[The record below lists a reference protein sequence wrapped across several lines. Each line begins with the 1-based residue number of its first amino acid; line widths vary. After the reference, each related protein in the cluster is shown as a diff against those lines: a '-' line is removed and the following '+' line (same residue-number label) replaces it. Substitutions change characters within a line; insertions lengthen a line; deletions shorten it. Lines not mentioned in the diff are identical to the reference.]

1 MNVGNATQGPNG
13 KLATVNA
20 LNGAATPSG
29 NNGTGGPA
37 AVNVGNATQ
46 GPNGKFATVNAL
58 NGAATPSGNNGT
70 GGPAAVNVGNATP
83 GPNGRARDRQRAQR
97 RGDTERQ

>member
-37 AVNVGNATQ
+37 AVNVGNATP
-46 GPNGKFATVNAL
+46 GPNGKAATVNAL
-58 NGAATPSGNNGT
+58 NGAQP
-70 GGPAAVNVGNATP
+70 
-83 GPNGRARDRQRAQR
+83 
-97 RGDTERQ
+97 ERQQRHRRSGGCERR

>member
-20 LNGAATPSG
+20 LNGAQPSS

-46 GPNGKFATVNAL
+46 GPNGKLATVNAL
-58 NGAATPSGNNGT
+58 NGAAASGNNGT
-70 GGPAAVNVGNATP
+70 A
-83 GPNGRARDRQRAQR
+83 DRPP
-97 RGDTERQ
+97 